1 MNYTTVKDFG
11 SNMVSEVNNPLTY
24 CVTPPGWSPS
34 ANLDQRFMHGS
45 HSNILG
51 PGSRPCQLF
60 LSEYCSKGWDKY
72 CEMSS
77 QNSNVSFPNNMQ
89 TNTNCSAPGM
99 TQGDMLI
106 RNTAERKYLMQMVG
120 GHQVFEPFDPTV
132 PQSPM
137 ISSWQPLSCNMN
149 GVGSLSMAPI
159 YSVNPKT
166 IDDDVVMDKILRR
179 PMIAADI
186 LVNIYNTM
194 KRLGTLS
201 ELSDTKLG
209 KFYATEPFFKKN

>member
-1 MNYTTVKDFG
+1 MNYTTIKDFG
-11 SNMVSEVNNPLTY
+11 PNMVSEVNNPLTY

-51 PGSRPCQLF
+51 PGSRSCQLF
-60 LSEYCSKGWDKY
+60 LSDYCSQKWDGY

-77 QNSNVSFPNNMQ
+77 QNSNVSWPNGMQ
-89 TNTNCSAPGM
+89 TNTNCAAPGM

-106 RNTAERKYLMQMVG
+106 RNTAERKYLIQMIG
-120 GHQVFEPFDPTV
+120 GQQVFEPFDPMV

-137 ISSWQPLSCNMN
+137 ISSWNPTTSC
-149 GVGSLSMAPI
+149 GSSLSMAPI

-166 IDDDVVMDKILRR
+166 IDNDVVMDKILKR
-179 PMIAADI
+179 PMIAVDI

-201 ELSDTKLG
+201 ELNGTKLG
-209 KFYATEPFFKKN
+209 NFYATESFFQKK